1 MKSTFKINSKVP
13 SSGTSIFAVM
23 SKMAKDYD
31 AINLSQGFPGYPIDP
46 ELIRLV
52 QKYMNEGFNQY
63 APMPGVLA
71 LREAIS
77 NMHYEASQTRYNP
90 EDEITIT
97 AGATQGLYSAISAL
111 ISEGDEVIVFEPAY
125 DSYVPAILAN
135 GGIPIQVQLKLP
147 DYHIDWTVV
156 SKLIN
161 AQTKMIIINN
171 PHNPTGAILNTSDI
185 KELSKLVKGTNI
197 VILSDE
203 VYQHIVFDNK
213 KHQSIAENKELAQQS
228 IIVGSF
234 GKTLHATGWK
244 CGYILAP
251 KEITQI
257 IRELHQ
263 WVVFAVNTPIQY
275 AIAEYIQKPD
285 SYLQVSAF
293 LEEKRNYFL
302 KLLEG
307 SKFVFTPTQGTYF
320 QLLNYSKISDKND
333 MEFTEWLTKEKK
345 VAAVPISVFY
355 HEKTDNNII
364 RFCFAKEN
372 EELEKAAE
380 LLQKL

>member
-1 MKSTFKINSKVP
+1 MKSKLNITSKVP

-23 SKMAKDYD
+23 SKMAKDYN
-31 AINLSQGFPGYPIDP
+31 AINLSQGFPGYSIDP

-63 APMPGVLA
+63 APMPGVLE

-77 NMHYEASQTRYNP
+77 QMHYNTSAVSYNP
-90 EDEITIT
+90 ENEITIT
-97 AGATQGLYSAISAL
+97 AGATQGLYSSISAL

-125 DSYVPAILAN
+125 DSYVPVILAN
-135 GGIPIQVQLKLP
+135 RGIPIQVQLKQP
-147 DYHIDWTVV
+147 DYHIDWKEVN
-156 SKLIN
+156 KLIN

-171 PHNPTGAILNTSDI
+171 PHNPTGAVLNSSDI

-197 VILSDE
+197 IVLSDE
-203 VYQHIVFDNK
+203 VYQHIIFDNK
-213 KHQSIAENKELAQQS
+213 KHMSLAEDKELAQHS
-228 IIVGSF
+228 IIIGSF

-251 KEITQI
+251 KAITQI

-275 AIAEYIQKPD
+275 AIAEYLQKQER
-285 SYLQVSAF
+285 YLQVSHF

-302 KLLEG
+302 KLLKG
-307 SKFVFTPTQGTYF
+307 SNFIFTPTQGTYF
-320 QLLNYSKISDKND
+320 QLLNYNKISTKND
-333 MEFTEWLTKEKK
+333 IEFTEWLTKEKK
-345 VAAVPISVFY
+345 VAAIPVSVFY
-355 HEKTDNNII
+355 HEKTDHKVI